1 MQAHRY
7 CSIFLFVIFALAS
20 AVPSSPSSCGPSTD
34 STRRGSPQQHGPN
47 NNLLLKNIR
56 PIGCFPYSR
65 TAIETRG
72 GADILNTVVTGDEP
86 SRSNTLRMSFLVKL
100 HGVTLLPF
108 AAMVLMESFGMELPY
123 IGCAAILAGW
133 DRTNPSLMAMTR
145 AVAAF
150 SVGLGLAEM
159 RYGDS
164 VDMQSIWRI
173 YHVPLVGLT
182 IYSSID
188 YAKGLLGWLP
198 ATIFSAFFIAGTIA
212 K

>member
-7 CSIFLFVIFALAS
+7 RSILLFVILTSAS
-20 AVPSSPSSCGPSTD
+20 AVVPSRGPSSD
-34 STRRGSPQQHGPN
+34 STRRGSSQQHGRN
-47 NNLLLKNIR
+47 DNLLKNIR

-72 GADILNTVVTGDEP
+72 GADILNNVVTGDEP

-145 AVAAF
+145 VVAAF

-188 YAKGLLGWLP
+188 FAKGLLGWLP
-198 ATIFSAFFIAGTIA
+198 ATIFSAFFIVGTIA

>member
-1 MQAHRY
+1 MQACLFR
-7 CSIFLFVIFALAS
+7 SIWLFVILAS
-20 AVPSSPSSCGPSTD
+20 ATAVPLSSSSCPSA
-34 STRRGSPQQHGPN
+34 STCSNNNAPQHGRN
-47 NNLLLKNIR
+47 HRQRLS
-56 PIGCFPYSR
+56 PIGDNFQHHR

-72 GADILNTVVTGDEP
+72 GADFFGGVAGDE
-86 SRSNTLRMSFLVKL
+86 RSQSFSLRMSFLVKL

-108 AAMVLMESFGMELPY
+108 ATMVLLESFGMELPY
-123 IGCAAILAGW
+123 IGCAATFAGW
-133 DRTNPSLMAMTR
+133 DTTNPSLMAMTR
-145 AVAAF
+145 VVAAF

-173 YHVPLVGLT
+173 YHVPLVALT

-188 YAKGLLGWLP
+188 FAKGLLGWFP
-198 ATIFSAFFIAGTIA
+198 ATIFSAFFVASTIA